1 MKLRLALV
9 VTAVVMPFS
18 LFAQEAE
25 EEGPWSGT
33 ATLGYLATS
42 GNTENSTLNT
52 GLVVGYKIGKWQH
65 TATAKAI
72 NSSEEDSTTA
82 EAYDFSFKS
91 ERNLS
96 DVNFLFGKVDYRKD
110 RFSGFDNQFSQIVGY
125 GRRLINTDRHSL
137 NGELGAGAR
146 QSERQDGTEEDE
158 AVFNGGLFYKWTFS
172 ETAFF
177 SQDLTTEVGSDNTYS
192 EAISKVTAQLIG
204 DLALVASYAIKHNSD
219 VEAGVEKKD
228 TYTALSLEYAF

>member
-1 MKLRLALV
+1 MKLRLAL
-9 VTAVVMPFS
+9 AVAALVMPFS
-18 LFAQEAE
+18 SMAQEE

-52 GLVVGYKIGKWQH
+52 GVTLGYKIGKWQH

-91 ERNLS
+91 ERNLT
-96 DVNFLFGKVDYRKD
+96 DVDFLFGKLDYRKD
-110 RFSGFDNQFSQIVGY
+110 RFSGFDNQFSQVVGY
-125 GRRLINTDRHSL
+125 GRRLINTDKHSL
-137 NGELGAGAR
+137 NAEVGAGAR
-146 QSERQDGTEEDE
+146 QSERQDGTTEDE
-158 AVFNGGLFYKWTFS
+158 GVFNGGLFYKWTLND
-172 ETAFF
+172 TAAF

-204 DLALVASYAIKHNSD
+204 DLALVVSYAIKHNSD

>member
-9 VTAVVMPFS
+9 AAALVMPFS
-18 LFAQEAE
+18 LLAQEE
-25 EEGPWSGT
+25 EEGPWSGS

-52 GLVVGYKIGKWQH
+52 GIVLGYEIGKWQH
-65 TATAKAI
+65 TATFKAI

-91 ERNLS
+91 ERNLT
-96 DVNFLFGKVDYRKD
+96 DKDFLFGRVDYRKD
-110 RFSGFDNQFSQIVGY
+110 RFSGYDNQVSEVVGY

-137 NGELGAGAR
+137 NAEVGAGAR

-158 AVFNGGLFYKWTFS
+158 AVFNGGLYYVWTLS
-172 ETAFF
+172 ETALF

-192 EAISKVTAQLIG
+192 ESISKVTAKLIG

-219 VEAGVEKKD
+219 VLAGIEKKD
-228 TYTALSLEYAF
+228 TYSALSLEYAF

>member
-9 VTAVVMPFS
+9 AAALVMPFS
-18 LFAQEAE
+18 LLAQEE
-25 EEGPWSGT
+25 EEGPWSGS

-52 GLVVGYKIGKWQH
+52 GIVLGYEIGKWQH
-65 TATAKAI
+65 TATFKAI

-82 EAYDFSFKS
+82 ETYDFSFKS
-91 ERNLS
+91 ERNLT
-96 DVNFLFGKVDYRKD
+96 DKDFLFGRVDYRKD
-110 RFSGFDNQFSQIVGY
+110 RFSGYDNQVSEVVGY

-137 NGELGAGAR
+137 NAEVGAGAR

-158 AVFNGGLFYKWTFS
+158 AVFNGGLYYVWTLS
-172 ETAFF
+172 ETALF

-192 EAISKVTAQLIG
+192 ESISKVTAKLIG

-219 VEAGVEKKD
+219 VLAGIEKKD
-228 TYTALSLEYAF
+228 TYSALSLEYAF

>member
-1 MKLRLALV
+1 MKLRLAL
-9 VTAVVMPFS
+9 AVVALATPFS
-18 LFAQEAE
+18 SMAQEE

-52 GLVVGYKIGKWQH
+52 GFELGYKIGKWQH

-82 EAYDFSFKS
+82 EAYDFVFKS
-91 ERNLS
+91 ERNLT
-96 DVNFLFGKVDYRKD
+96 DVDFLFGKVHWRKD
-110 RFSGFDNQFSQIVGY
+110 RFSGFDNQVSEVVGY

-137 NGELGAGAR
+137 NVEVGAGAR

-158 AVFNGGLFYKWTFS
+158 AVFNGGLYYTWTLS
-172 ETAFF
+172 ETALF

-192 EAISKVTAQLIG
+192 ESISKVTAKLIG

-219 VEAGVEKKD
+219 VEAGIEKKD